1 MLEEIFQRLNFEL
14 KSIRCCQTN
23 PIKPVLQMQ
32 SNKTTENAGNR
43 WIHHLYLNTKL
54 PQTWLVIQT
63 WNVYEKHWKTRVKH
77 KIENLI

>member
-1 MLEEIFQRLNFEL
+1 
-14 KSIRCCQTN
+14 
-23 PIKPVLQMQ
+23 MQ

-54 PQTWLVIQT
+54 PQTLLVIQT

-77 KIENLI
+77 KTDEHDKAKKKNEIKISQIT